1 MAKQK
6 KLETY
11 GEKKMP
17 LVRGAHMTDAQ
28 WAKAKAELDA
38 TYQRMGKET
47 PWNPYCKG
55 CGKRGVRI
63 GVLTGLCMDVPNNCY
78 DKLEF

>member
-1 MAKQK
+1 MAAKKK

-11 GEKKMP
+11 GDKKML
-17 LVRGAHMTDAQ
+17 LVRSAHMNDEQ
-28 WAKAKAELDA
+28 WATAKRELDA

-55 CGKRGVRI
+55 CGRRGVRL
-63 GVLTGLCMDVPNNCY
+63 GALTGLCDTCREQ
-78 DKLEF
+78 LL